1 MLAISTVIVI
11 VVAFTIVY
19 IPSGKETDGTGS
31 YAPWPMMGG
40 DPQHTGV
47 SKYDAPKSPVHL
59 EWELQ
64 IEGECGYP
72 VITSDNRIIFSERTF
87 PSDDE
92 GYLVCADDNGSV
104 LWKIVH
110 DPLYGFNSP
119 TVGPDNLIYT
129 GEINGNVLCYFPDG
143 GLNWSKKMGFE
154 PFLTISNSNIYVAS
168 EGKLSALKLNGSL
181 DWEYVLGPYGDPDC
195 FPTVDKQGT
204 IYVLYHFMGEQA
216 VEKVIEAINPNG
228 TLKWRTET
236 AQPSY
241 FVGMRYPPIIG
252 PDGTVYVGTDD
263 RDLLAFAPNGTKK
276 WGFSLNGEMFGAA
289 VSKEGTVYAA
299 AIADYQNKSHV
310 YAINPDGS
318 LKWSFES
325 IANGSYVTTPMIS
338 SDGIV
343 FFGCNDRLYAVDS
356 EGVVK
361 WFYEAIGIVYSPMI
375 GENGILYFVSTE
387 LKVHEYTSWLYAL
400 DSSH

>member
-1 MLAISTVIVI
+1 
-11 VVAFTIVY
+11 
-19 IPSGKETDGTGS
+19 
-31 YAPWPMMGG
+31 
-40 DPQHTGV
+40 
-47 SKYDAPKSPVHL
+47 
-59 EWELQ
+59 
-64 IEGECGYP
+64 
-72 VITSDNRIIFSERTF
+72 
-87 PSDDE
+87 
-92 GYLVCADDNGSV
+92 
-104 LWKIVH
+104 
-110 DPLYGFNSP
+110 
-119 TVGPDNLIYT
+119 
-129 GEINGNVLCYFPDG
+129 
-143 GLNWSKKMGFE
+143 
-154 PFLTISNSNIYVAS
+154 
-168 EGKLSALKLNGSL
+168 
-181 DWEYVLGPYGDPDC
+181 
-195 FPTVDKQGT
+195 
-204 IYVLYHFMGEQA
+204 MGEQA

-325 IANGSYVTTPMIS
+325 TANGSYVTTPMIS